1 MLECKTVMCFE
12 LRSSS
17 ALLSQQRAFL
27 QGREMFHDS
36 ISFPACNVSVGREDL
51 KLQVGT

>member
-1 MLECKTVMCFE
+1 MLECKTVMYFE

-17 ALLSQQRAFL
+17 ALLSQQRAL